1 MLNRMRILT
10 AIDFSY
16 ASVEALNQ
24 AKAVLKGSEGA
35 LALCHV
41 MPVMHEMTTLFPQ
54 EHQGAMLHLV
64 SKEAKIRQAVE
75 DRMLSMLGS
84 DPGEL
89 FIERG
94 MPYAELIGR
103 ADAWQADMIVV
114 GSHSRSGFE
123 HVLLGSV
130 AERVVR
136 HAHCSVLVAR
146 PTPKSGVVL
155 AATDLSDPSLP
166 AIRAAAEEAR
176 RRNARLVVLS
186 VVDWSAAAWMAA
198 AGAPF
203 GIAPATA
210 SAELQQES
218 HKLLLAS
225 LTQAIQRLDA
235 SGEARVVEGSP
246 ASTIVECA
254 QELQAELVVVGTRG
268 RTGLARLALGS
279 VAEKVIQT
287 ATCPVLAVRLQNPE
301 LE

>member
-1 MLNRMRILT
+1 
-10 AIDFSY
+10 
-16 ASVEALNQ
+16 
-24 AKAVLKGSEGA
+24 
-35 LALCHV
+35 
-41 MPVMHEMTTLFPQ
+41 MPVMHEMTTLFPE

-64 SKEAKIRQAVE
+64 SMEAELRQAVA
-75 DRMLSMLGS
+75 DRMVSMLGS
-84 DPGEL
+84 DQGEL

-94 MPYAELIGR
+94 IPYAELIRR
-103 ADAWQADMIVV
+103 ADTWKADMIVV
-114 GSHSRSGFE
+114 GSHGKSGLE

-130 AERVVR
+130 AERVAR

-146 PTPKSGVVL
+146 PAANSGVVL

-210 SAELQQES
+210 STDLQQES
-218 HKLLLAS
+218 HRLLLGT
-225 LTQAIQRLDA
+225 LTQAIQRLGA
-235 SGEARVVEGSP
+235 IGEARVVEGSP
-246 ASTIVECA
+246 ASTVVECA
-254 QELQAELVVVGTRG
+254 KELQAELVVVGTHG

-287 ATCPVLAVRLQNPE
+287 ATCPVLAVRLQEPE
-301 LE
+301 AD